1 MHLFVLQQ
9 LDLKLTGLNPLLCD
23 SDGGGRVSVS
33 PCVCV
38 FVFQVTHMQLQ
49 GKQLD
54 RDV

>member
-33 PCVCV
+33 PCV
-38 FVFQVTHMQLQ
+38 FVFQVTHTQLQ

>member
-9 LDLKLTGLNPLLCD
+9 LDSKLTGLNPLLCD
-23 SDGGGRVSVS
+23 SDEGGCVS
-33 PCVCV
+33 VCV
-38 FVFQVTHMQLQ
+38 FVFQVTHTRLQ